1 MNDDL
6 KFLLRRVQEK
16 GTNEGK
22 KHMKT
27 KGKEPFPIFATKI
40 LIFEGKKRGQA
51 GGSFLSF
58 CVFVLCVVFPLSQPL
73 LVLKRHRCLETELEG
88 ETIYHES
95 Q

>member
-1 MNDDL
+1 MC
-6 KFLLRRVQEK
+6 KKKEP
-16 GTNEGK
+16 NEGK
-22 KHMKT
+22 KYMKT
-27 KGKEPFPIFATKI
+27 KGFATKI

-51 GGSFLSF
+51 GRGSFLSF

>member
-6 KFLLRRVQEK
+6 KFLLRRVQRNQTKEK
-16 GTNEGK
+16 K
-22 KHMKT
+22 YMKT
-27 KGKEPFPIFATKI
+27 KGKDPFPIFATKI
-40 LIFEGKKRGQA
+40 LIFEGKKRGC
-51 GGSFLSF
+51 SFLSF